1 MDTNLC
7 GLVPEAGR
15 VIMVVARLSVTLAGP
30 ELARL
35 AGALNQTD
43 GEDDLCEGQRL
54 LGEEGVQVLDGV
66 DLEGSLVSYGWAR
79 GKRRMRWVK

>member
-1 MDTNLC
+1 
-7 GLVPEAGR
+7 
-15 VIMVVARLSVTLAGP
+15 
-30 ELARL
+30 L

-66 DLEGSLVSYGWAR
+66 DLERSLVS
-79 GKRRMRWVK
+79 